1 MNTTVTRPGTRAA
14 IATAANSGTSSSP
27 NGGCRDCVK
36 TGLAILPVVTALAPN
51 TLKGKSAELSALDKW
66 LNSSDLKSHW
76 FYMRSLPAGYLY
88 VLKTDLTWD
97 GYAVDSEG
105 LLRQMPV
112 SDLPSSAGGV
122 TPMSQACKRSGD
134 NIPAQVIAIDPKKH
148 ASVWMAFSRYRWTPA
163 VLKRYAG
170 NEGGCRDTRMLKVDL
185 VAAASGNVGMGTKV
199 PQGAA
204 MSAAI
209 GQRVA
214 DYASASTV
222 GVLNAHLA
230 TPLRPREP
238 QAQALATKMAEISR
252 NTAGKTGVI
261 IVLNDPLGNAMDL
274 NMLRNAETAK
284 LGAYVAGQQ
293 HKRFVGET
301 ILAFEKAFVANGQ
314 AAQWNER
321 YKTKYKATQITTD
334 RNAYD
339 AKVKPWEY
347 RLNAMSRDVA
357 LLDGRLRG
365 SGIWHD
371 FDAADDASAKDR
383 QVATAACLHGAVKTR
398 EEQNNWDAWFNE
410 DPKDPNS
417 TLWGAV
423 TGMNAKLGEFLV
435 GKSLPDTG
443 KISSFIDLGK
453 GIKEGVE
460 KFRAELAKRASE
472 DAMAMLGLAMASQV
486 TRLKAV
492 NPSLYQ
498 VAGLKVLIV
507 ASVRTTVTAT
517 PVVVSL
523 TRTQEAL
530 MLAEAAF
537 GPPDAGAR
545 RLVDIE
551 RTSGKKVYVVG
562 SNGVD
567 AYAWR
572 ETSVTTE
579 KVRAVEL
586 WLPDEVARQ
595 TSSGIPALTG
605 PAARLALPPPQVNPF
620 AALVKFT
627 KSGPGA
633 LAWVGMTLQALNL
646 TNSAQDMAKSG
657 LTGETGFG
665 MSSAIL
671 GTSGVMA
678 EIVGGAM
685 GKMSAR
691 FTAVAIART
700 AFAGGALAG
709 LAGVAEGI
717 QLWFKAY
724 DRFSAN
730 DDDAGWSY
738 VRAGG
743 LVFLSGLAGIG
754 GALAVASGTGA
765 LTGAL
770 SFLAGAGTAAA
781 TVPVWGWIAASVI
794 FLGLGLALLWQAI
807 KATDTPLEVWLLG
820 SSYGNGT
827 PFTPKVEMSKLN
839 EIAYAMT
846 IEVEWT
852 DDDWELQ
859 NTEFYDDYDNFR
871 FSISIPGANANSLID
886 CKVTLIGVKGQRQ
899 EILRES
905 IRPKM
910 VGGQVFDPHEIVVTA
925 APANRVRRQPDFLW
939 MVPARID
946 SGGKEYRGELKIND
960 SVYESAEVE
969 IKYYP
974 DTLNMPG
981 LVLPAVGEQR
991 LLSAGD

>member
-1 MNTTVTRPGTRAA
+1 
-14 IATAANSGTSSSP
+14 
-27 NGGCRDCVK
+27 
-36 TGLAILPVVTALAPN
+36 LPVVAALAPN
-51 TLKGKSAELSALDKW
+51 ALKGKTPEISALDKW
-66 LNSSDLKSHW
+66 LKSSDLQSYW
-76 FYMRSLPAGYLY
+76 FFMRSLPIGYLY
-88 VLKTDLTWD
+88 VLKPDLTWD
-97 GYAVDSEG
+97 GYAVDTEG

-112 SDLPSSAGGV
+112 SDLPSAAGGV

-134 NIPAQVIAIDPKKH
+134 NIPAQVIALDPKKH
-148 ASVWMAFSRYRWTPA
+148 AFVWMAFSRYRWTPA

-170 NEGGCRDTRMLKVDL
+170 NEGGCRDARMLKVDL
-185 VAAASGNVGMGTKV
+185 VAAASGNVGSGTKV

-204 MSAAI
+204 MSAAV

-214 DYASASTV
+214 DYASAATV
-222 GVLNAHLA
+222 GTLNAQLA
-230 TPLRPREP
+230 TPLRPRES
-238 QAQALATKMAEISR
+238 QAQALATKMAEISK
-252 NTAGKTGVI
+252 NTAAKTGVI
-261 IVLNDPLGNAMDL
+261 IVLNDPLGNAVDL

-284 LGAYVAGQQ
+284 LGAYVASQQ

-314 AAQWNER
+314 AAQWSDR
-321 YKTKYKATQITTD
+321 YKTKYKAAQITTD

-339 AKVKPWEY
+339 TKVKPWEDK
-347 RLNAMSRDVA
+347 LNAMSRDVA
-357 LLDGRLRG
+357 VLNGRLRS
-365 SGIWHD
+365 SGVWHD
-371 FDAADDASAKDR
+371 FDAGDDASAKNR

-398 EEQNNWDAWFNE
+398 EEQNNWDTWFNE

-443 KISSFIDLGK
+443 KISTFIDIGK

-460 KFRAELAKRASE
+460 KFRTDLAKRASE

-498 VAGLKVLIV
+498 VTGLKVLIV

-517 PVVVSL
+517 PVVVNL

-572 ETSVTTE
+572 ETSITNE
-579 KVRAVEL
+579 QVRAVEF

-595 TSSGIPALTG
+595 TSAGVPALPG
-605 PAARLALPPPQVNPF
+605 LAARLALPPPSVNPF
-620 AALVKFT
+620 AALVRFT

-646 TNSAQDMAKSG
+646 TNSSQDLAKNGASA
-657 LTGETGFG
+657 ETSFG
-665 MSSAIL
+665 MTSAIL

-691 FTAVAIART
+691 FTAVAIARA

-709 LAGVAEGI
+709 LAGVTEGI
-717 QLWFKAY
+717 QLWFKAG
-724 DRFSAN
+724 DRFSAG
-730 DDDAGWSY
+730 DVDAS
-738 VRAGG
+738 VRYFGAGSFIFG
-743 LVFLSGLAGIG
+743 SGLAGLG
-754 GALAVASGTGA
+754 GALAVASTAGA
-765 LTGAL
+765 LTGSLA
-770 SFLAGAGTAAA
+770 FLASAGSAAA
-781 TVPVWGWIAASVI
+781 TIPVWGWIAAGVI
-794 FLGLGLALLWQAI
+794 FLGIGLTLLWQAI

-820 SSYGNGT
+820 SSYGTGT
-827 PFTPKVEMSKLN
+827 PFSPKVEMAKLN

-886 CKVTLIGVKGQRQ
+886 CKVTLIGVKGQRK

-905 IRPKM
+905 IRPK
-910 VGGQVFDPHEIVVTA
+910 VFGDRVFDPHEIVVTA

-960 SVYESAEVE
+960 GVYESAEVE
-969 IKYYP
+969 IKYFP

-981 LVLPAVGEQR
+981 LVLPAAGEQR

>member
-1 MNTTVTRPGTRAA
+1 MNTTVTRSSTRAA
-14 IATAANSGTSSSP
+14 VATAANSGTSSPP
-27 NGGCRDCVK
+27 NGGCRDCIK

-51 TLKGKSAELSALDKW
+51 TLKGKNAELSALDKW
-66 LNSSDLKSHW
+66 LDSSDLKSHW

-88 VLKTDLTWD
+88 VLKPDLTWD
-97 GYAVDSEG
+97 GYAVDAEG
-105 LLRQMPV
+105 LLRNMPV
-112 SDLPSSAGGV
+112 GDLPGAAGGV
-122 TPMSQACKRSGD
+122 TPMSQACKRSAD
-134 NIPAQVIAIDPKKH
+134 NIPAQVIAIDPTKH
-148 ASVWMAFSRYRWTPA
+148 AAVWMAFSRYRWTPA
-163 VLKRYAG
+163 VLKRYAA
-170 NEGGCRDTRMLKVDL
+170 NEGGCRNERMLKVDL
-185 VAAASGNVGMGTKV
+185 MAAANGSVGKGAKV
-199 PQGAA
+199 PQGAV
-204 MSAAI
+204 MSSAV

-214 DYASASTV
+214 DYASAATV
-222 GVLNAHLA
+222 NQLNISLA
-230 TPLRPREP
+230 APLRSREK
-238 QAQALATKMAEISR
+238 QAQALATKMAEISK

-261 IVLNDPLGNAMDL
+261 IVLNDPLGNATDL

-284 LGAYVAGQQ
+284 LGAYVASQQ

-301 ILAFEKAFVANGQ
+301 ILAFEKAFVSNGQ
-314 AAQWNER
+314 SAQWNER
-321 YKTKYKATQITTD
+321 YKTKYKAAQITTD

-339 AKVKPWEY
+339 SKVKPWEDK
-347 RLNAMSRDVA
+347 LNAMSRDVA
-357 LLDGRLRG
+357 VLNWRLKN
-365 SGIWHD
+365 SGVWHD

-383 QVATAACLHGAVKTR
+383 QVATAACLHGAVKTL

-443 KISSFIDLGK
+443 KISAFIDLGK
-453 GIKEGVE
+453 GVKEGVE

-498 VAGLKVLIV
+498 VTGLKVLIV
-507 ASVRTTVTAT
+507 ASVRTTLTAT
-517 PVVVSL
+517 PVVVNL

-572 ETSVTTE
+572 ETSMTTE

-595 TSSGIPALTG
+595 TSAGIPALPG
-605 PAARLALPPPQVNPF
+605 PLARLALPPPPVNPF
-620 AALVKFT
+620 AALVRFT

-646 TNSAQDMAKSG
+646 TNSAQDLAKNGTTADTS
-657 LTGETGFG
+657 FG
-665 MSSAIL
+665 MTSAIL

-685 GKMSAR
+685 GRMSAR
-691 FTAVAIART
+691 FTAVAIARA

-765 LTGAL
+765 LMGAL

-827 PFTPKVEMSKLN
+827 LLSPKMEMAKLN

-899 EILRES
+899 EVLRES
-905 IRPKM
+905 IRPKVVGDRVIDPREM
-910 VGGQVFDPHEIVVTA
+910 VVI
-925 APANRVRRQPDFLW
+925 ANRRRQKSDYFWL
-939 MVPARID
+939 VPAGID
-946 SGGKEYRGELKIND
+946 DGGKEYRGEIKIND

-981 LVLPAVGEQR
+981 LVLPAAGEQR